1 MSTLI
6 RPDWSRL
13 LLWISGSLL
22 LLASGC
28 ASVDFNAPKSVSYAV
43 SPASYPLEER
53 LAKAGGGEPGMS
65 GFLLL
70 SDSIDALALRLLL
83 AERAKI
89 SLDVQYYLITDD
101 LIGKVFFT
109 SLLNAADRGVRVRL
123 LIDDIGTRG
132 MEKKL
137 AALNEHPNLE
147 LRLFNPFANRMARA
161 LDAWDFQRLNRR
173 MHNKSFTMDNKI
185 TIIGGRNIAA
195 EYFAA
200 NQDYNFG
207 DLDVIAIGPVVNDTS
222 SMFDLYWNHERAVPY
237 EQLAGNASNS
247 ESVLTKLRVELGDN
261 LTSLTG
267 TPYAKAVS
275 NSYDAYIAEDG
286 SAFHWA
292 NYELVYDSPDKSVT
306 YRADDADKITTKLG
320 ETVLAAQESLLVV
333 SPYFVPQ
340 KGGLDAISGLL
351 DSGIEIEIVTNSLS
365 SSDHLLVYG
374 GYAPS
379 RKPLLKSGARFYEIK
394 GNVVVP
400 GSAGLSNPDAKSSL
414 HTKAFVVDRR
424 HFFLGSFNWDPRSAH
439 LNTELGVIIDS
450 PEMAGNV
457 VDSVRSFLPSISYE
471 VSLDD
476 RQALRWTTVE
486 NGEQKVYSKEPET
499 TAWTRFWGRIVQ
511 WLPIKGH
518 L

>member
-1 MSTLI
+1 M
-6 RPDWSRL
+6 
-13 LLWISGSLL
+13 LLWISGGLL
-22 LLASGC
+22 VLASGC
-28 ASVDFNAPKSVSYAV
+28 ATVDFHAPKSVSYAV
-43 SPASYPLEER
+43 SPNSYPLEEH
-53 LAKAGGGEPGMS
+53 LSKLGGGDPGKS

-83 AERAKI
+83 AERATL
-89 SLDVQYYLITDD
+89 SLDVQYYLVTDD

-132 MEKKL
+132 MEQKL

-147 LRLFNPFANRMARA
+147 LRLFNPFANRMTRS

-222 SMFDLYWNHERAVPY
+222 NMFDLYWNHERAVPY
-237 EQLAGNASNS
+237 EQLAGTASTS
-247 ESVLTKLRVELGDN
+247 ENTLTKLRTELGDN
-261 LTSLTG
+261 LTTLSG
-267 TPYAKAVS
+267 TPYANAVS
-275 NSYDAYIAEDG
+275 NSYDSYIAEDG

-292 NYELVYDSPDKSVT
+292 SYELVYDSPDKSVT
-306 YRADDADKITTKLG
+306 ERAGEAEKITTRLS
-320 ETVLAAQESLLVV
+320 ETVVAAQESLLIV

-340 KGGLDAISGLL
+340 QSGVDAFIELL
-351 DSGIEIEIVTNSLS
+351 DSGIDIEIITNSLS

-379 RKPLLKSGARFYEIK
+379 RKPLLKAGARFYETK
-394 GNVVVP
+394 GNVAVP

-414 HTKAFVVDRR
+414 HSKAFVVDRR
-424 HFFLGSFNWDPRSAH
+424 HFFLGSFNWDPRSTH

-450 PEMAGNV
+450 ADMAGGV
-457 VDSVRSFLPSISYE
+457 VDSIDKHLASKSYE
-471 VSLDD
+471 VSLTDN
-476 RQALRWTTVE
+476 QALRWTTIE
-486 NGEQKVYSKEPET
+486 NGEERVYDKEPET
-499 TAWTRFWGRIVQ
+499 SAWTRFLGRIAQ